1 MKRKIAVVAA
11 AVAGFAAL
19 AIMAPEMV
27 PAEESFC
34 GGCQTCVPPVG
45 GVGHKNTGPA
55 WPGYQDPHGSCPR
68 LECDHL
74 SCGSGSLDD
83 RLREREVQDLL
94 ERSELGHDGAVVALL
109 KVYAED
115 VVLEDDVLFA
125 WAPCSDGTSVVARIE
140 LTGSQLA
147 AVERRQQLAMK

>member
-11 AVAGFAAL
+11 AMAGLAAL

-27 PAEESFC
+27 PAEEGFC
-34 GGCQTCVPPVG
+34 GGCQVCVLPSG
-45 GVGHKNTGPA
+45 IGHKNQGPA
-55 WPGYQDPHGSCPR
+55 WPGYQDVHGTCDALS
-68 LECDHL
+68 CDHD
-74 SCGSGSLDD
+74 SCGTGSLDD

-94 ERSELGHDGAVVALL
+94 ESSELGHDGAVVALL
-109 KVYAED
+109 NVYAED
-115 VVLEDDVLFA
+115 VVLEDDVLMA